1 MDILKLMKEKEQEFS
16 VLQSKAREINDE
28 LIMIQGEYRL
38 LRKLGIK
45 EGVLDVEG
53 NPSKPEK

>member
-16 VLQSKAREINDE
+16 ALQSKAREVNDE

-53 NPSKPEK
+53 NPLKPEK

>member
-1 MDILKLMKEKEQEFS
+1 MDILKLMEEKEQEFS
-16 VLQSKAREINDE
+16 ALQSKAREVNDE

-53 NPSKPEK
+53 NPLKPEK

>member
-16 VLQSKAREINDE
+16 ALQSKAREVNDE

-53 NPSKPEK
+53 NPLKLEK

>member
-16 VLQSKAREINDE
+16 ALQSKAREVNDE

-45 EGVLDVEG
+45 EGVLDIEG
-53 NPSKPEK
+53 NPLKPEK

>member
-16 VLQSKAREINDE
+16 ALQSKAREINDE

-53 NPSKPEK
+53 NPLKPEK